1 MTSDTVLFTHVTVE
15 PCETGSFDASAEAH
29 GRCDAALIQLPM
41 IPGCLRPEHRIPIT
55 APRNSRHAWHG
66 TPKCFERQHQTPER
80 AD

>member
-41 IPGCLRPEHRIPIT
+41 IPGCLRPRTSHPDHRS
-55 APRNSRHAWHG
+55 A
-66 TPKCFERQHQTPER
+66 
-80 AD
+80 